1 MKKRFLSLLLA
12 LVMLLGMIPVTT
24 LAVSAEAP
32 EYESWDTDGEGHY
45 HKADIKKAYFWID
58 HVDFSSYLTSGSNW
72 VMPGVGSREDG
83 VSVWM
88 DTPVLFAGGTMGY
101 MGNFSSFDLE
111 NRRSVF
117 DQVHQNGVFI
127 NGGANATHS
136 VRLYDVFDKDV
147 FIRPSS
153 LENVKNGVYLRAYCI
168 YISNVTDNLIGF
180 PGNRPEADELMHV
193 TMDGVRMQ
201 NSDVNYVPNT
211 YHVIHKG
218 PNSPSTAFPS
228 SFYDELLAFGD
239 RMYFGEAKAE
249 IHNVTVN
256 GTDIADGEAYIST
269 DKSITVKST
278 YDSELYSKLKAHG
291 CTVNLWAS
299 YYLNGEKFN
308 VAAIP
313 SKDNGDG
320 TATKTYSRTLKSG
333 DVLEI
338 KSWLEIQWPDG
349 PDDIVDEHTVTV
361 VCMDSDFASVSPAPT
376 AMELTNKYTDLG
388 TMQLGS
394 AATNIEFKAFP
405 KKLPAAAVADG
416 WTTGRS
422 ISVTRDG
429 KEVYSRVY
437 ADNEL
442 FGWNL
447 KDNIDEGG
455 TYVIT
460 LRVFAQKGDRIVE
473 KTHKFRVFVKG
484 STIKTIALEGV
495 GTPVIGKSP
504 STINTVKCTTDGVVV
519 KRMVW
524 TYWTSEMGGVWVHM
538 PSGGKFEAG
547 KRYAVEFEL
556 QTADGYSF
564 TAKKEDMT
572 VYINGQ
578 KAGKAYNYDTDEFG
592 VDMEF
597 APITTPEFTTQPVGG
612 EAPCGG
618 KYTVN
623 WATNFTPCKIVVG
636 EYNSLNQVVN
646 QVEYSNTTT
655 SVELPANRYGYVV
668 IAYYND
674 ANAKYSNKI
683 TITEIP
689 PVFTTQPVGGEVGIG
704 EKLSVNWAT
713 NFTPVKTV
721 LIKGIIHPVDG
732 PSVALENLGAA
743 SSVTVGAGYEY
754 FAIRAYYSNTEYV
767 TSDKFY
773 VTEIAP
779 AFTEQPHCVGK
790 GMKTGYYFVDWKLN
804 FTPVKLQAVINL
816 GTAQRPNYRYF
827 DIDPTAN
834 TAQLLTQSKAYVMI
848 AYYGEGE
855 SDYIRS
861 KTFYVNDEA
870 LTAEPTEQIKI
881 KSAALKLSDDI
892 NVLYRTIVPEGYT
905 NPYMVFEFIGKTYT
919 IRDYFIDENGLYCF
933 YFPGVTPQ
941 CMGDNISATLYA
953 TYGTKAYSHT
963 VASYSVL
970 KYCTNQLSKSP
981 DAKLKALLSDL
992 LVYGEK
998 SQLYMNYKTD
1008 QLVTK
1013 GLSLSPSTFPG
1024 LDSSFDQQKLTGTT
1038 DPNVKWSSA
1047 GLVLSNNM
1055 VMRFAITTTNPE
1067 NYTYEITISG
1077 RTSVFTHEDLVE
1089 ENGKYYLYYRG
1100 IKATEFNKPV
1110 TAVIKYNGTPI
1121 SKVLTYS
1128 VNTYIYKN
1136 QALTNALGDMLRATY
1151 NYGKS
1156 AESYGG

>member
-12 LVMLLGMIPVTT
+12 LVMVLVSVPAVAFSA
-24 LAVSAEAP
+24 LAVDET
-32 EYESWDTDGEGHY
+32 WDTDGNGHY
-45 HKADIKKAYFWID
+45 LAPDTRDAYYWIEK
-58 HVDFSSYLTSGSNW
+58 VDFSSYLTSGSEWNH
-72 VMPGVGSREDG
+72 PGVGSREDG

-101 MGNFSSFDLE
+101 LGSFSSFDLE
-111 NRRSVF
+111 NRSTIWE
-117 DQVHQNGVFI
+117 QAYQGNIFI
-127 NGGANATHS
+127 NGGATMTHQ
-136 VRLYDVFDKDV
+136 VRLYDVFDTGP
-147 FIRPSS
+147 FYRPSTLDNMS
-153 LENVKNGVYLRAYCI
+153 SGVYLRAYSMHV
-168 YISNVTDNLIGF
+168 SNVTNNLIGF
-180 PGNRPEADELMHV
+180 PGNSPEADALMHV
-193 TMDGVRMQ
+193 TMDGVKMQ

-211 YHVIHKG
+211 YYIAQRG
-218 PNSPSTAFPS
+218 PNRPSTAFPS

-592 VDMEF
+592 VIWSS
-597 APITTPEFTTQPVGG
+597 PPSP
-612 EAPCGG
+612 P
-618 KYTVN
+618 
-623 WATNFTPCKIVVG
+623 
-636 EYNSLNQVVN
+636 LNLPL
-646 QVEYSNTTT
+646 SPLAAR
-655 SVELPANRYGYVV
+655 LPA
-668 IAYYND
+668 
-674 ANAKYSNKI
+674 
-683 TITEIP
+683 
-689 PVFTTQPVGGEVGIG
+689 
-704 EKLSVNWAT
+704 
-713 NFTPVKTV
+713 
-721 LIKGIIHPVDG
+721 
-732 PSVALENLGAA
+732 
-743 SSVTVGAGYEY
+743 
-754 FAIRAYYSNTEYV
+754 
-767 TSDKFY
+767 
-773 VTEIAP
+773 
-779 AFTEQPHCVGK
+779 
-790 GMKTGYYFVDWKLN
+790 
-804 FTPVKLQAVINL
+804 AV
-816 GTAQRPNYRYF
+816 
-827 DIDPTAN
+827 
-834 TAQLLTQSKAYVMI
+834 
-848 AYYGEGE
+848 
-855 SDYIRS
+855 
-861 KTFYVNDEA
+861 
-870 LTAEPTEQIKI
+870 
-881 KSAALKLSDDI
+881 
-892 NVLYRTIVPEGYT
+892 
-905 NPYMVFEFIGKTYT
+905 
-919 IRDYFIDENGLYCF
+919 
-933 YFPGVTPQ
+933 
-941 CMGDNISATLYA
+941 
-953 TYGTKAYSHT
+953 
-963 VASYSVL
+963 
-970 KYCTNQLSKSP
+970 
-981 DAKLKALLSDL
+981 
-992 LVYGEK
+992 
-998 SQLYMNYKTD
+998 
-1008 QLVTK
+1008 
-1013 GLSLSPSTFPG
+1013 ST
-1024 LDSSFDQQKLTGTT
+1024 
-1038 DPNVKWSSA
+1038 
-1047 GLVLSNNM
+1047 
-1055 VMRFAITTTNPE
+1055 R
-1067 NYTYEITISG
+1067 
-1077 RTSVFTHEDLVE
+1077 
-1089 ENGKYYLYYRG
+1089 
-1100 IKATEFNKPV
+1100 
-1110 TAVIKYNGTPI
+1110 
-1121 SKVLTYS
+1121 
-1128 VNTYIYKN
+1128 
-1136 QALTNALGDMLRATY
+1136 
-1151 NYGKS
+1151 
-1156 AESYGG
+1156 